1 MIKIYSTSWC
11 PACVKAKKYLGLKGL
26 AFSEINVA
34 DAHED
39 REEVFKVSGQRT
51 VPVLDING
59 EIIVGFDKSLVLG
72 YPFWVSI
79 IMGTITGAAGGVI
92 RDVFI
97 NEIPL
102 IFRKEIYAM
111 ACVAGGIVY
120 WLCLQVNLESYM
132 SQIIGGATVFLV
144 RILAVKYQ
152 ITLPILKGENDE
164 EANGKE

>member
-59 EIIVGFDKSLVLG
+59 EIIVGFDKSA
-72 YPFWVSI
+72 I
-79 IMGTITGAAGGVI
+79 DTA
-92 RDVFI
+92 I
-97 NEIPL
+97 N
-102 IFRKEIYAM
+102 K
-111 ACVAGGIVY
+111 
-120 WLCLQVNLESYM
+120 
-132 SQIIGGATVFLV
+132 
-144 RILAVKYQ
+144 
-152 ITLPILKGENDE
+152 
-164 EANGKE
+164 

>member
-59 EIIVGFDKSLVLG
+59 ETIVGFDKSA
-72 YPFWVSI
+72 I
-79 IMGTITGAAGGVI
+79 DKA
-92 RDVFI
+92 I
-97 NEIPL
+97 N
-102 IFRKEIYAM
+102 K
-111 ACVAGGIVY
+111 
-120 WLCLQVNLESYM
+120 
-132 SQIIGGATVFLV
+132 
-144 RILAVKYQ
+144 
-152 ITLPILKGENDE
+152 
-164 EANGKE
+164 

>member
-59 EIIVGFDKSLVLG
+59 EIIVRFDKSA
-72 YPFWVSI
+72 I
-79 IMGTITGAAGGVI
+79 DKA
-92 RDVFI
+92 I
-97 NEIPL
+97 N
-102 IFRKEIYAM
+102 K
-111 ACVAGGIVY
+111 
-120 WLCLQVNLESYM
+120 
-132 SQIIGGATVFLV
+132 
-144 RILAVKYQ
+144 
-152 ITLPILKGENDE
+152 
-164 EANGKE
+164 